1 MYRAYG
7 MRQTVRPG
15 GGADSLLLQAGAIG
29 DTPQQRDTNAADDDK
44 GADAERSR

>member
-15 GGADSLLLQAGAIG
+15 GVQIHCFFQAGAIG